1 MTEDKRKFLRFEC
14 LIPIDLLEIGDS
26 GASAEEAF
34 LDNVSRDGLRV
45 VFDLGHAFQKGEDV
59 NIQIRKPVEQQACQI
74 TGEVI
79 WSKPVGKKLEVGLK
93 IKKMEK
99 CTKSELLDMGYDAWR
114 RKHKAKEST
123 EEVRSVPKRKKS

>member
-1 MTEDKRKFLRFEC
+1 MTDDKRKFLRFEC
-14 LIPIDLLEIGDS
+14 LIPIGDPGKS
-26 GASAEEAF
+26 VQEAL
-34 LDNVSRDGLRV
+34 LDNVSRDGFRV

-59 NIQIRKPVEQQACQI
+59 HFQIRKAEEKRADQI

-99 CTKSELLDMGYDAWR
+99 RTKSELLDMGYDAWR
-114 RKHKAKEST
+114 RHEKESK
-123 EEVRSVPKRKKS
+123 EKVRSVPKRKKT